1 MMENDVE
8 IEQNEITHSVNQEKG
23 EKIHIEN

>member
-23 EKIHIEN
+23 EKNTH

>member
-8 IEQNEITHSVNQEKG
+8 IEQNEITHFVNQEKG
-23 EKIHIEN
+23 EKNTH

>member
-8 IEQNEITHSVNQEKG
+8 IEQNEITHFVNQEKG
-23 EKIHIEN
+23 EKSTH